1 MKKIVLVLVIGLLL
15 SSCASTGVKNESQL
29 AVDSKDMAN
38 VYIYRQSGFLYAAV
52 RAIVKLNNQEVGS
65 IYPKDFLKFYAPAG
79 GNIITV
85 GGDPLALVF
94 GKTNIQVNLEKGKNY
109 YFITGVNVS
118 NVAGAVLGGAI
129 GTAIV
134 GGPFP
139 SQQVTKEIF
148 DRNKGK

>member
-1 MKKIVLVLVIGLLL
+1 MKKLLIIL
-15 SSCASTGVKNESQL
+15 FFLIYGCASTGVKNESQL
-29 AVDSKDMAN
+29 AVDSRDMAN
-38 VYIYRQSGFLYAAV
+38 VYIYRQSGFLYGGV

-94 GKTNIQVNLEKGKNY
+94 GKTNIQINLEKGKNY

-139 SQQVTKEIF
+139 SHQVTKEIF

>member
-1 MKKIVLVLVIGLLL
+1 MKKILIILFFLTYG
-15 SSCASTGVKNESQL
+15 CASTGVKNESQL
-29 AVDSKDMAN
+29 TVDSKDMAN
-38 VYIYRQSGFLYAAV
+38 VYIYRQSGFLYGGV
-52 RAIVKLNNQEVGS
+52 RAIIKLNNQEVGS

-85 GGDPLALVF
+85 GGDPMALVF
-94 GKTNIQVNLEKGKNY
+94 GKTNIQVNFEKGKNY
-109 YFITGVNVS
+109 YFITGVNAS

-129 GTAIV
+129 GSAIV

-139 SQQVTKEIF
+139 SHQVTKEIF

>member
-1 MKKIVLVLVIGLLL
+1 MKKLLIIL
-15 SSCASTGVKNESQL
+15 FFLIYGCASTGVKNESQL
-29 AVDSKDMAN
+29 AVDSRDMAN
-38 VYIYRQSGFLYAAV
+38 VYIYRQSGFLYGGV
-52 RAIVKLNNQEVGS
+52 RAIIKLNNQEVGS

-94 GKTNIQVNLEKGKNY
+94 GKTNIQINLEKGKNY

-139 SQQVTKEIF
+139 SHQVTKEIF

>member
-1 MKKIVLVLVIGLLL
+1 MKKLLIIL
-15 SSCASTGVKNESQL
+15 LFLIYGCASTGVKNESQL

-38 VYIYRQSGFLYAAV
+38 VYIYRQSGFLYGGV

-94 GKTNIQVNLEKGKNY
+94 GKTNIQINLEKGKNY

-139 SQQVTKEIF
+139 SHQVTKEIF